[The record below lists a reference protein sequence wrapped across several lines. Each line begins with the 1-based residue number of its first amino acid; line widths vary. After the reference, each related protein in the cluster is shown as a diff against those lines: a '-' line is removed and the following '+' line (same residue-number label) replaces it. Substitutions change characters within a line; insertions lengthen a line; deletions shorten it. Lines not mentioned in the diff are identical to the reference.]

1 MKNFVLTFVL
11 TFFTFIGFVSADP
24 WEAMTESE
32 AKELMAFLKKNPYVF
47 DYCDCCDEVARQYD
61 NRKAFGHLIKIEKME
76 IVPCAWDESRF
87 SVNIVQSKILAIGN
101 IEGGKFVVA
110 QPNEE
115 DIDSYRKPW
124 PITLNYSWTIKSGKA
139 SRLYNN
145 INYKEEEV
153 KCGGISEF
161 PKPDKVPAKLK
172 KAYQKFLKR
181 K

>member
-1 MKNFVLTFVL
+1 
-11 TFFTFIGFVSADP
+11 
-24 WEAMTESE
+24 
-32 AKELMAFLKKNPYVF
+32 
-47 DYCDCCDEVARQYD
+47 
-61 NRKAFGHLIKIEKME
+61 ME

-87 SVNIVQSKILAIGN
+87 SVNIVQSTILASGN
-101 IEGGKFVVA
+101 IEDGKFVVA

>member
-87 SVNIVQSKILAIGN
+87 SFSQQSLPPEILRTAN
-101 IEGGKFVVA
+101 LLL
-110 QPNEE
+110 PNLMK
-115 DIDSYRKPW
+115 R
-124 PITLNYSWTIKSGKA
+124 
-139 SRLYNN
+139 
-145 INYKEEEV
+145 
-153 KCGGISEF
+153 ISIATEN
-161 PKPDKVPAKLK
+161 LG
-172 KAYQKFLKR
+172 LLH
-181 K
+181 